1 MRKVVLLVTAVCL
14 ITLPSVLCAN
24 TVVEE
29 IVARVNNAIIT
40 LSDYQHSRDEL
51 KQELEHSDPANADK
65 LFAEQQK
72 DVLRDLIDRQLLLQR
87 GADLGISADVDVIK
101 RLDEMRKEMHL
112 DSMEA
117 LQKAAEAQ
125 GVSFEDFK
133 QNLKD
138 QIITQKVISREVGQ
152 KLNIDKEDEQKY
164 YDEHKQELAQPEAIR
179 LSELLIA
186 TSPDADNQQL
196 LAAQNQAKD
205 LLAQIRKGADFAE
218 LAKKYSSGPSAAQG
232 GDLGYFKRGILAK
245 QLEDTTFAMKAGQVT
260 NVIRTK
266 QGFVILKVTEHQG
279 GGIPP
284 LKEVE
289 PQIQEA
295 VYMHELQPAL
305 RAYLEKLRVDAY
317 IDIKPGYVDTAASP
331 NETKPIETTTKEA
344 SAKDLKKKKKF
355 GIF

>member
-1 MRKVVLLVTAVCL
+1 MRRSLLSLTAVCL
-14 ITLPSVLCAN
+14 IALPPLLRAD

-29 IVARVNNAIIT
+29 IVARVNNSIIT

-51 KQELEHSDPANADK
+51 KQEVEHDDPSDADK
-65 LFAEQQK
+65 VFAEQQK
-72 DVLRDLIDRQLLLQR
+72 DVLRNLIDQKLLLQR
-87 GADLGISADVDVIK
+87 GADLGITADTEVIK
-101 RLDEMRKEMHL
+101 RLDQMRKEMHL

-138 QIITQKVISREVGQ
+138 QIITQEVIGREVGR
-152 KLNIDKEDEQKY
+152 KLNIDKAEEQKF
-164 YDEHKQELAQPEAIR
+164 YDEHKQEFVEPEAVR

-196 LAAQNQAKD
+196 LAAQNQAED
-205 LLAQIRKGADFAE
+205 LLKQIRGGTSFED

-232 GDLGYFKRGILAK
+232 GDLGYFKRGTLAK
-245 QLEDTTFAMKAGQVT
+245 ELEDTTFAMKAGQVT

-266 QGFVILKVTEHQG
+266 QGFVILKVTDHQG
-279 GGIPP
+279 GGVPP

-289 PQIQEA
+289 PRIQDA
-295 VYMHELQPAL
+295 IYMQQLQPAL
-305 RAYLEKLRVDAY
+305 RAYLEKLRDDAY

-331 NETKPIETTTKEA
+331 NETKPIETSVKQVN
-344 SAKDLKKKKKF
+344 AKQLKKKKKL